1 MPNKFRLKFWVLV
14 EVDNKSIVDILP
26 YLGIQE
32 NDAKQRAL
40 LAQDMDGNQ

>member
-32 NDAKQRAL
+32 KMQSKEL
-40 LAQDMDGNQ
+40 F